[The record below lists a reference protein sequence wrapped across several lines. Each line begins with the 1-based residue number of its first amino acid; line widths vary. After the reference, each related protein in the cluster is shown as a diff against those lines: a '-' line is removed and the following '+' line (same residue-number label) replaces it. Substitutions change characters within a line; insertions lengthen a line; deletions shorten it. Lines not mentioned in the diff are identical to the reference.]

1 MLPEKEKILD
11 KLELSLIH
19 SRGDGS
25 GFRPG
30 LGLLFALYP
39 VTLGLS
45 RAPFGPV
52 GPPAASMG
60 ATIHPLTHPPAHW
73 HWWAGA
79 RAPQPSAGGKCHPSP
94 NPSCGSS
101 HHWEKSERVIELGLE
116 HLGLSQRLCVP
127 VGAGM
132 FWNTHPQMGLPRTAL
147 LASNLMCTFH
157 SARPWVPRWS

>member
-25 GFRPG
+25 DFRPG
-30 LGLLFALYP
+30 LGLLCVLCP
-39 VTLGLS
+39 VTLGLL
-45 RAPFGPV
+45 RAPSGPCWASCCFH
-52 GPPAASMG
+52 GRHHPSINPP
-60 ATIHPLTHPPAHW
+60 THW

-94 NPSCGSS
+94 NPSCGFS
-101 HHWEKSERVIELGLE
+101 HHWEKSERAIELGLE

-127 VGAGM
+127 VGAGV
-132 FWNTHPQMGLPRTAL
+132 FWNTYPQMGLPRTAL
-147 LASNLMCTFH
+147 LASNLLCTFH
-157 SARPWVPRWS
+157 STRTWVPRWS